1 MCFSVITIPQDVSLF
16 LCRSRYIEEPGTP
29 RYPFGYGLSYTTFSY
44 TDMKVQVTE
53 GSDDCRVDV
62 TVTIQNQGTADGDE
76 VAQLY
81 FRDDVSSFTTPAKQL
96 RAFSRIHLKAG
107 ESREVTFTLDKKS
120 LALYMQEGE
129 WVVEPGRFTIMVGGS
144 SEDIACRQA
153 FEINRKYTFKM

>member
-1 MCFSVITIPQDVSLF
+1 
-16 LCRSRYIEEPGTP
+16 
-29 RYPFGYGLSYTTFSY
+29 
-44 TDMKVQVTE
+44 MKVQVTE

-120 LALYMQEGE
+120 LALYMQEGGMG
-129 WVVEPGRFTIMVGGS
+129 GRTGTLYNNGGRLFRGYCLPTS
-144 SEDIACRQA
+144 I
-153 FEINRKYTFKM
+153 